1 MGDIRRGLLEVEWP
15 GRFQVLPGRPV
26 TVLDVA
32 HNPQA
37 ARALAANTL
46 SLGFAE
52 QRYAVFGM
60 LGDKD
65 ADSVIEVMRE
75 HVDTWLLPPL
85 DSPRA
90 LSPAALAEKLA
101 AHGARDVRQCDSLDQ
116 AWRLA
121 TSLAGE
127 NDRITV
133 FGSFYTVAGVMQA
146 RLAARQ

>member
-1 MGDIRRGLLEVEWP
+1 MLTQITHSSTPVS
-15 GRFQVLPGRPV
+15 LP
-26 TVLDVA
+26 DS
-32 HNPQA
+32 
-37 ARALAANTL
+37 L
-46 SLGFAE
+46 SLPVSVPVSAFVVDVGID
-52 QRYAVFGM
+52 R
-60 LGDKD
+60 
-65 ADSVIEVMRE
+65 VIEVMRE
-75 HVDTWLLPPL
+75 HIDTWLLPPL